1 MKSMKISIIV
11 EGRTET
17 AFKEAL
23 TAFLRSRISSMPKL
37 DFLPQDGRVPK
48 AGKLRRLVENLLQGG
63 SDHVIALTDVYTGTR
78 PPDFT
83 DAADAKAKMRQW
95 VGNEPRFHPHTAQHD
110 FEAWLLPYWRT
121 IQRLALHDKAAPQ
134 GQPEAIDHEKPPAFH
149 IKEIFEAGKCKKS
162 YVKPRDAK
170 AILRGNDLSIAIG
183 QCPELKAFVNTL
195 LVLSGGQAIP

>member
-1 MKSMKISIIV
+1 MSMKISIIV

-23 TAFLRSRISSMPKL
+23 TAFLRSRISRMPKL

-48 AGKLRRLVENLLQGG
+48 AGKLRCLVRNLLQGG
-63 SDHVIALTDVYTGTR
+63 SDHVIALTDVYTGTH
-78 PPDFT
+78 DFI
-83 DAADAKAKMRQW
+83 DAADARAKMRQW
-95 VGNEPRFHPHTAQHD
+95 VGNEPRFHPHAAQHD
-110 FEAWLLPYWRT
+110 FEAWLLPYWTT
-121 IQRLALHDKAAPQ
+121 IQKLALHDKAAPQ
-134 GQPEAIDHEKPPAFH
+134 GQPETIDHGNPPACH
-149 IKEIFEAGKCKKS
+149 IKEIFEAGKRKKS

-170 AILRGNDLSIAIG
+170 AILRGNDLLIAIG